1 MRLLLVEDDLKI
13 ADSLKEIFT
22 RQGLSID
29 LAYSKE
35 EGFEKGLNEDY
46 DLIILDWM
54 LPDGDGITLCR
65 NFRNEKVS
73 CPILMLTA
81 KSLVDDIALGLDS
94 GADDYLTKPFEAKE
108 LIARIRAL
116 LRRKDQVIP
125 DVYRLHDLEINFQT
139 QEVTKKGKKIELSPK
154 EYGVLEYLAKNAD
167 RVVDRNDLLT
177 HVWDENAD
185 SFSNTVDVHIRYLRK
200 KIDDNSKIKL
210 INTIKGKGYRLCVN

>member
-185 SFSNTVDVHIRYLRK
+185 PFSNTVDVHIRYLRK